1 MLTLIN
7 SVLQTSSCLAQPCPS
22 ARSHSTSRASSLEAL
37 LEVVLVVASLAE
49 ATSVAVAISA
59 VEEVEPPEED
69 VAISVEVVAVA
80 VASLQEV
87 SLESYNLE
95 TELTV

>member
-1 MLTLIN
+1 M
-7 SVLQTSSCLAQPCPS
+7 
-22 ARSHSTSRASSLEAL
+22 
-37 LEVVLVVASLAE
+37 VASLAE
-49 ATSVAVAISA
+49 ATSAAVAISA

-87 SLESYNLE
+87 SLESYMLE